1 MIEMRPRS
9 SPSLDSIGEMQI
21 KDYFAMLGRRRW
33 GVVFTVL
40 AVACTTSVVA
50 LKLPDF
56 YKTETTIG
64 VDPQKVSD
72 AYIPSTVTSSVA
84 DRLSVIRQQA
94 LSPSRLRRLIQQLG
108 LYKNEIAQKGEDA
121 VIDKAQTSVSLEVID
136 NGGGMRLSA
145 FKVGFTDGDPQ
156 VAARMANGL
165 ADSIISEN
173 TKARRK
179 QFSGTTTFLDHEV
192 EETKK
197 QLDAKQAEVNRIQSE
212 NLADLPES
220 QQFHI
225 QKVSN
230 LNEQLRQ
237 LQDRI
242 NNDQTQKML
251 LQSSA
256 GNDHP
261 AVDAD
266 SNGSASEGTSVS
278 SSAANP
284 DQIQIQK
291 LETKLAELRIKYGPS
306 HPDVRSVQKDL
317 DALKAKVAKEE
328 QQEAKAKVPEDNSA
342 AAVESKSAT
351 KSRRNPVLEAE
362 INKYDQD
369 IAEANKQREAIQKEI
384 DFHNSKLQTGP
395 IFAQR
400 IANVMRDYHSL
411 ETQYSHLYSQK
422 LTAGMAEELD
432 DKQEGEHYFI
442 MDTAPVPTSPAGPKR
457 ALIMLA
463 GLFGGLAAG
472 IALSLAKELTAETVR
487 TEQEAVQILG
497 KPVLAGVPV
506 ITTSR
511 RRARR
516 AAAITGGLI
525 GTAVLSTALGFLI
538 IFVTRH
544 FS

>member
-1 MIEMRPRS
+1 
-9 SPSLDSIGEMQI
+9 LDSIGEMQI